1 MRKFSSTPLFAQVKE
16 KELMKGWLTKVMNGP
31 PLFAL
36 LGQDRELCKIQFL
49 NFNQSVNQ
57 SINLKTLLKS
67 VSMIV

>member
-1 MRKFSSTPLFAQVKE
+1 MAHLH
-16 KELMKGWLTKVMNGP
+16 L
-31 PLFAL
+31 L

-49 NFNQSVNQ
+49 NFNQAVNQ